1 MSYCSPVFLATHK
14 GNNMAKITKIST
26 ISSCFKIDTVLLD
39 TLDVVDVLLDSDT
52 LLFIDP
58 LLLIESKH
66 IEMNT
71 EAIDTYNSTFEKIIK
86 LLQASTEINDP
97 AWNAA
102 KKLFSFSEVGWTCL
116 GYGSS
121 GKGSGFGPEL
131 VHNSM
136 ITASKIVKLEI
147 DDPDLFMVMSLFEE
161 GIGADRISDMTTNI
175 IFESLIKFTNRINE
189 TLQLQ
194 TLEFKFKGKKYTS
207 ILNPLTNTPLILVPK
222 DIVRDLPISTDWSG
236 AVSTMKENVDLRDR
250 INANIGSLLASMTRK
265 QKSEAKE
272 RALKSKEYFEDL
284 LELIK
289 EIDKTPY
296 DFDKDK
302 NGELFWSRLSTS
314 INTKYPFD
322 LSKYKTKLTL
332 DDVEKLVGDI
342 LAQFSDLIENKG
354 LWKELWAEDNKPRK
368 EKAAQRLL
376 FAVAYSYCRANDLDI
391 SPEADSGNGP
401 VDFKISQGFEAKVV
415 VEIKLSTNPKMV
427 HGFEK
432 QLEIYKKADDTDRGF
447 FVIMDVGYMGNKYR
461 DVQHASTEFKKTNKR
476 TSKIIVIDA
485 NQKASASKRM

>member
-1 MSYCSPVFLATHK
+1 
-14 GNNMAKITKIST
+14 MAKITNIST
-26 ISSCFKIDTVLLD
+26 LSSHFSISTDLLD
-39 TLDVVDVLLDSDT
+39 ELDVVDVLLDSDT

-66 IEMNT
+66 NEMNT
-71 EAIDTYNSTFEKIIK
+71 EAIKTYNNTFEKIIK
-86 LLQASTEINDP
+86 LLYASNEINDP
-97 AWNAA
+97 AWKAA
-102 KKLFSFSEVGWTCL
+102 KNLFSFSEVGWTCL

-131 VHNSM
+131 VNNSM

-175 IFESLIKFTNRINE
+175 IFDSLIKFTNRINE
-189 TLQLQ
+189 TLKLN
-194 TLEFKFKGKKYTS
+194 TIDFKFKGKKYTS
-207 ILNPLTNTPLILVPK
+207 IFNPLSNTPLILTPR

-250 INANIGSLLASMTRK
+250 INTNIGSLLASMTKK
-265 QKSEAKE
+265 QKAEAKE
-272 RALKSKEYFEDL
+272 RALESKEYFEDL

-289 EIDKTPY
+289 EIDKNPY
-296 DFDKDK
+296 DFGKDK
-302 NGELFWSRLSTS
+302 NGELFWARLSTS
-314 INTKYPFD
+314 INSKYPFD

-332 DDVEKLVGDI
+332 DDVEELVEDI
-342 LAQFSDLIENKG
+342 LSQFSDLIENKG
-354 LWKELWAEDNKPRK
+354 LWKEMWAEDNKPRK

-376 FAVAYSYCRANDLDI
+376 FAVAYSYCKANNLDI

-401 VDFKISQGFEAKVV
+401 VDFKISQGFDAKVV
-415 VEIKLSTNPKMV
+415 VEVKLSTNPKML

-447 FVIMDVGYMGNKYR
+447 FVIMDIGFMGNKHR
-461 DVQHASTEFKKTNKR
+461 DIQLKSTEFKKNNKR

-485 NQKASASKRM
+485 NQKASASKRI